1 VTELEKPGTG
11 ANTTRS
17 RARNRRWPAVIGGL
31 VLVALKSE
39 GIARAALH
47 RGGLIAVVAIAL
59 AGCLLR
65 VRPVGTAVATA
76 LLLALVLGAH
86 SLGLGV
92 ALGFGGFALLIALF
106 FAISTV
112 LHTRQRRSQR

>member
-1 VTELEKPGTG
+1 MLAG
-11 ANTTRS
+11 
-17 RARNRRWPAVIGGL
+17 
-31 VLVALKSE
+31 LKSE
-39 GIARAALH
+39 GLARAVLH

-59 AGCLLR
+59 AGSLLR
-65 VRPVGTAVATA
+65 VRPVGTAVTTA

-86 SLGLGV
+86 SLGLGL

-112 LHTRQRRSQR
+112 LLTRQGGARPAWRPGRRRSVH